1 MKKLKFLL
9 TTLLIG
15 VLLFALTACGGAEG
29 ALSGFVAACKKGEF
43 EKAATYVVGDFDWE
57 DTREDTDDSIYKYI
71 LQKTVGSFEYKVKE
85 SSMNSDETACTIE
98 ISYSCHSSV
107 TVWTTYGLQVA
118 LGAEQSKATVDEILK
133 MDKTER
139 DMTVNLK
146 KNDEGK
152 WLLSLESAAAL
163 IGAIYA

>member
-85 SSMNSDETACTIE
+85 SSMNSDETACTME

-107 TVWTTYGLQVA
+107 TVWTTVQLASG
-118 LGAEQSKATVDEILK
+118 GNPTRSTVDTLLK
-133 MDKTER
+133 EMDKIER
-139 DMTVNLK
+139 DMTVVLE
-146 KNDEGK
+146 KNEEGK
-152 WLLSLESAAAL
+152 WLLNAVSALEL
-163 IGAIYA
+163 IRAIYA